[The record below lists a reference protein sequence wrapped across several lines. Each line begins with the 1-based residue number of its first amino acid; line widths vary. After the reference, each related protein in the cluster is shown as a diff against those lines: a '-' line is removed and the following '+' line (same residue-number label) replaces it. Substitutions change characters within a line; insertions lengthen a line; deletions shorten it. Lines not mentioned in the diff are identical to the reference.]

1 MLQYLTSYGATA
13 LAFLV
18 LDGLWLGVIA
28 KDFYRSKM
36 GTLMADQINMPV
48 AVSFYALFVAGLTF
62 FAVIPG
68 LQNSDWKIAALY
80 GALFGFFAYATYNLT
95 NMATIRGWP
104 YDMSLVDLCW
114 GTVLSGLSASS
125 GYMAAQYFLKA

>member
-28 KDFYRSKM
+28 KDFYKSKM
-36 GTLMADQINMPV
+36 GALMADQINMPV

-62 FAVIPG
+62 FAVMPG

-80 GALFGFFAYATYNLT
+80 GALFGFFTYATYNLT
-95 NMATIRGWP
+95 NMATIKGWP

-114 GTVLSGLSASS
+114 GTVLSGLSASA
-125 GYMAAQYFLKA
+125 GYMAAQYFLKT